1 MKTKNHRVAGLVAI
15 LALGAILAAPAP
27 AVTRSDGQRAAVP
40 PIDAGSALPQ
50 PTRLAILPP
59 IDAGTDQV
67 NPAYVLDERG
77 HVVPAITNVTTTTR
91 AVPAVDDDGSP
102 VLRTALITLTGI
114 GLAALLGVVLAIRQ
128 RRLVEAA

>member
-1 MKTKNHRVAGLVAI
+1 MKTKHHRIAGLVTV

-77 HVVPAITNVTTTTR
+77 HVVPAITNVTTTR
-91 AVPAVDDDGSP
+91 AVPAIEDDDSP
-102 VLRTALITLTGI
+102 VLRTAVITLTGI

-128 RRLVEAA
+128 RRLVGTV